1 MNQQTIHMKCQ
12 YLFTLKKKKYFK
24 MSSAAVVIGALMW
37 LFSHV
42 ASQFLSCLN
51 IITWLSILFTLQS
64 RELPVNSN
72 VYFSQGLSF

>member
-1 MNQQTIHMKCQ
+1 
-12 YLFTLKKKKYFK
+12 

-72 VYFSQGLSF
+72 VYFSQGLSFWRINDGDQSISSKIC